1 MGDTIVHGR
10 ILTINEE
17 GVTVAALGHEMQWP
31 ASALPAGVRAGDDV
45 ALKMMTTND
54 EQEERLLQARAIL
67 AEILGSRP

>member
-17 GVTVAALGHEMQWP
+17 GVTVAVQGHEMSWP
-31 ASALPAGVRAGDDV
+31 VSALPVGVRVGDDI
-45 ALKMMTTND
+45 ALKMMTTDD

>member
-17 GVTVAALGHEMQWP
+17 GVTVAVQGHEMSWP
-31 ASALPAGVRAGDDV
+31 VSALPAGVRVGDDV
-45 ALKMMTTND
+45 ALKMMTTDD

>member
-17 GVTVAALGHEMQWP
+17 GVTVAVQGHEMSWP
-31 ASALPAGVRAGDDV
+31 VSALPAGVRAGDDI
-45 ALKMMTTND
+45 ALKMMTTDD